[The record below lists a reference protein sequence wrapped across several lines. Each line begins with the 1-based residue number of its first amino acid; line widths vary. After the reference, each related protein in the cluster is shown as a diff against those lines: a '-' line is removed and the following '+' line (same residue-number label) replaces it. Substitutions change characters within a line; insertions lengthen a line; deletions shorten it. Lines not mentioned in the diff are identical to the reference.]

1 MADDGPTT
9 PVNSQITDA
18 VTQTNVEVVAVS
30 PAQSLG
36 MLYQMSTHS
45 AGLSMQNAVSS
56 QQNLNQIG
64 NAVVSTAVRQI
75 LGVGGGTSK
84 KD

>member
-1 MADDGPTT
+1 MADDGSIT

-36 MLYQMSTHS
+36 MLYQMATHS
-45 AGLSMQNAVSS
+45 AGLSMQNSVSS
-56 QQNLNQIG
+56 QQNLNQIA
-64 NAVVSTAVRQI
+64 NAVVSTAVREI
-75 LGVGGGTSK
+75 LNVGSSTSES
-84 KD
+84 D